1 MQSMAIFLS
10 EVIYEGSKSIRKSLL
25 KILIF
30 EYSPAQIM
38 ESCMLWIH
46 QLMKSD
52 FFRLKKSRDRFSFKL
67 KTQG

>member
-30 EYSPAQIM
+30 EYSPAQKKKKPM
-38 ESCMLWIH
+38 SKTNEKWL
-46 QLMKSD
+46 L
-52 FFRLKKSRDRFSFKL
+52 RLKKSRDRFSFKL